1 VVDEIFDEASAKQMG
16 IHRKGQV
23 CVMIHSGSRG
33 LGHQVAT
40 GRLTDKRDRAT
51 CPHIHMHVCILSR
64 CMIDSVGQNEIK
76 GHDV

>member
-1 VVDEIFDEASAKQMG
+1 MG

-40 GRLTDKRDRAT
+40 GKLQ
-51 CPHIHMHVCILSR
+51 SR
-64 CMIDSVGQNEIK
+64 EAINVPYI
-76 GHDV
+76 